1 MSRAVSGD
9 HVLFDE
15 CIPMFRPE
23 KIKVYEEGNELYGYL
38 LLDFELTE
46 SLHFEYF
53 IIEPTKKV
61 MLPGA
66 YKAFI
71 SRVKLP
77 KWFEWDHNSHLF
89 TIGLASVISFVSGR
103 PVKSPRDGYTSRK
116 ELDQRTLSELAIQ
129 FPILS
134 AGPGA
139 HDTRLSNES
148 YTKLKEKLHEILI
161 LLYSV
166 PYELYKTV
174 MQSIRLVQLAQLNK
188 RDDFGLGYYLLV
200 SAVEPIATE
209 AIKRKKVVSKNQI
222 KEEWKDIAKKDEEFN
237 DLLEKYQ
244 QELSKNRYIGKRFVE
259 FIMHYCPPAQWFD
272 LKHPHENMTEY
283 VGDLTGQSQDWVT
296 KKQWYEIYPDDLSDD
311 QIRAILSDV
320 YVHRSKFTH
329 EGKNPP
335 HRHPNSS
342 NRFFE
347 EERIIEYVKGDHRY
361 KEILLPNFQLIS
373 FIANRSIINY
383 LKEKVEKK

>member
-9 HVLFDE
+9 HVLFEE

-23 KIKVYEEGNELYGYL
+23 KIKVYEEGNDLYGYL

-53 IIEPTKKV
+53 IIESTKV
-61 MLPGA
+61 VILPGE

-77 KWFEWDHNSHLF
+77 KWFEWEHDSYLF

-103 PVKSPRDGYTSRK
+103 PVKSPRDGYTSSE
-116 ELDQRTLSELAIQ
+116 ELDQQTLSELAIK
-129 FPILS
+129 FPIIS
-134 AGPGA
+134 SGTGT
-139 HDTRLSNES
+139 HDIRLSNDS
-148 YTKLKEKLHEILI
+148 HSKLKENLHEIMI

-174 MQSIRLVQLAQLNK
+174 MQSIRLVHLAHLNK
-188 RDDFGLGYYLLV
+188 REDFGLGYYLLV

-209 AIKRKKVVSKNQI
+209 AIKRKKVAGKNQL
-222 KEEWKDIAKKDEEFN
+222 KKEWKEIAKTDEVFR

-244 QELSKNRYIGKRFVE
+244 NELSKNRYIGTRFVE
-259 FIMHYCPPAQWFD
+259 FIMNYCPPTQWFD
-272 LKHPHENMTEY
+272 LKHPRENLMEY
-283 VGDLTGQSQDWVT
+283 IGEISGRSQDSNI
-296 KKQWYEIYPDDLSDD
+296 KKKWYEIYPDDLSDVE
-311 QIRAILSDV
+311 IRAILSDV

-335 HRHPNSS
+335 HRRPNSS
-342 NRFFE
+342 NRFFDKE
-347 EERIIEYVKGDHRY
+347 FIDEYVDGEYRY
-361 KEILLPNFQLIS
+361 NEIVLPNFQLIS
-373 FIANRSIINY
+373 FIANRSILNF
-383 LKEKVEKK
+383 LKEKAKIK